1 MPEMKRPTHKDF
13 FWSYGF
19 CGLLACGLVG
29 YWLLDYEGGSLAETI
44 AASVLSVL
52 AGLCIL
58 QVGAAAMI
66 VEAGQRSYESP
77 FSVVRRLDS
86 IVSKRHNRVDRDKPV
101 S

>member
-1 MPEMKRPTHKDF
+1 MPEIKRPTHKDF

-29 YWLLDYEGGSLAETI
+29 YWLLSYEGGSLAETI

-58 QVGAAAMI
+58 QVVVAAII
-66 VEAGQRSYESP
+66 VEAGQRSSQSP
-77 FSVVRRLDS
+77 FAVVRRLDS
-86 IVSKRHNRVDRDKPV
+86 IVLKRPNRADRDSP
-101 S
+101 